1 MICPWAVLFSSSAEF
16 GVNRVGDRMACCSTA
31 WGRFL
36 YPGLNGCYHRSI
48 RTFGLWDGGFVAR
61 SKVIKLLIGLLMLV
75 MVGAVV
81 VGCASDGMPTPT
93 SSVATT
99 VFPMT
104 TQAPP
109 PTVSANTTAF
119 PTPTQAPPSTP
130 KPTPLPT
137 EEPIEHKVFRLD
149 TPPTLDWQIV
159 DSQTIVVATLITA
172 TAGTEATKVTPARYR
187 PAHVLQFRAGQ
198 YLKGSGPNQFTVMVV
213 DRTNEGPTFSAQSD
227 ALAEANRTLATR
239 NTRWDSRP
247 GVLFLEGPET
257 SASGGAR
264 GTSGTTSTFSLTNN
278 DALAQSPFLYSI
290 DTLSRSWLPDASSN
304 DSGTSRTTET
314 PQEFITD
321 GASNPPPVTSLTAL
335 QTRINEIQAM
345 LDAGDDSE
353 AFVNC
358 VASVLKNPWFNQDWE
373 PGQIRTGTLES
384 GMPSGSEFG
393 SRKVPSDTRYR
404 TSWKF
409 TARDD
414 TARHFAIHPIE
425 PQLGERGYTNS
436 YRSTRPLIAGT
447 YELRKHAV
455 FKFHEPCNFE
465 STHNTP
471 GYVPFVVTVTAP
483 TGTLHEAFFDPVTVG
498 TTVKADGSN
507 GVLKPTS
514 FTVGSTATELT
525 SLEWSN
531 NKVVLTLGTHV
542 SLSGYVLEFI
552 ELDGSVSL
560 SLNVEDAMVDSTA
573 GTYSW
578 PMTSQP
584 WADGDKLMV
593 RIREG

>member
-1 MICPWAVLFSSSAEF
+1 M
-16 GVNRVGDRMACCSTA
+16 
-31 WGRFL
+31 
-36 YPGLNGCYHRSI
+36 
-48 RTFGLWDGGFVAR
+48 
-61 SKVIKLLIGLLMLV
+61 KLLIGLLMLV

-81 VGCASDGMPTPT
+81 VGCASDGMPTPA
-93 SSVATT
+93 SPVAAT
-99 VFPMT
+99 VFPMA

-213 DRTNEGPTFSAQSD
+213 DRTKEGPTFSAQSD
-227 ALAEANRTLATR
+227 ALTEANRTLAER
-239 NTRWDSRP
+239 NTEWDSRP

-257 SASGGAR
+257 SVSGGAT
-264 GTSGTTSTFSLTNN
+264 GASGTTSTFRLTNN
-278 DALAQSPFLYSI
+278 DLLDQDPFLYSI
-290 DTLSRSWLPDASSN
+290 DTLSRSWLPDATSSE
-304 DSGTSRTTET
+304 SGASRTSET
-314 PQEFITD
+314 PQQFITD
-321 GASNPPPVTSLTAL
+321 GASNPPPVILITAL
-335 QTRINEIQAM
+335 QNRINEIQAK
-345 LDAGDDSE
+345 LDAGDGSS

-358 VASVLKNPWFNQDWE
+358 VERVLKRPWWYEDWE
-373 PGQIRTGTLES
+373 PGQIHTGTLES

-404 TSWKF
+404 TIWKF
-409 TARDD
+409 TAEDN
-414 TARHFAIHPIE
+414 TADLFTIHPID
-425 PQLGERGYTNS
+425 PQPGERGYTNS
-436 YRSTRPLIAGT
+436 YRATRPLIAGT
-447 YELRKHAV
+447 YELRKHGV
-455 FKFHEPCNFE
+455 SKSHELCNFVR
-465 STHNTP
+465 THDTP
-471 GYVPFVVTVTAP
+471 GYTPFVVTVTAP

-498 TTVKADGSN
+498 TAVKADGSN

-514 FTVGSTATELT
+514 FTVDGTATELT
-525 SLEWSN
+525 SLEWSSN
-531 NKVVLTLGTHV
+531 EVVVTLDPHV

-560 SLNVEDAMVDSTA
+560 SLNAADATVDGGA

-578 PMTSQP
+578 SMTSQP
-584 WADGDKLMV
+584 WADGDKLLV